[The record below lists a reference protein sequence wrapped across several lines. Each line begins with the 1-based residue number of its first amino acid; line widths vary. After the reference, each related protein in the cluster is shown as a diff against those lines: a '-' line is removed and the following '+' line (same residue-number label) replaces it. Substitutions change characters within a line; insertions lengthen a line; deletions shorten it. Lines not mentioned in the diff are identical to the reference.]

1 MAKEPTLYARM
12 ELSLSEAEKRLAKFN
27 AGLDRTMGTMERR
40 TAKAAATMQASLAN
54 SAKSWAGNI
63 STNAIAAGIAMI
75 SFAAVIGKTKDALNE
90 FGDIADK
97 SAQAGLDPEF
107 FQEIAYQASLAGVG
121 MDELSGS
128 LATFNKNSGLAVV
141 GKGKMVQALK
151 ALNPELLENIRN
163 SKSQEE
169 RVKLVADAIDK
180 EADASRKAAIASA
193 AFGDVGTKLVSVFQ
207 GGAAAIE
214 QTAIKA
220 RELGIIVDR
229 DLIARADALGDEFD
243 TATKVIDIQFKQALV
258 NLAPI
263 LTATAGLIADITSG
277 ISQFIDSMR
286 AYENQTSHLLNLQ
299 LFQIGQQRLDL
310 ENKILEKQQE
320 QRDEAEKL
328 SATARDLGFKDTL
341 NPALSGQSEIED
353 LKAQNEELGKKAE
366 LITNVMN
373 ARNKDAAA
381 VAGSKSGDHGDDQVK
396 LPPLTTPSSSPTRN
410 KAADDAI
417 RQAEAVKDLIDNLEF
432 ERTLV
437 GKTEVEQAKMNA
449 LRQAGAAAT
458 TEQKDQIASLIEQTA
473 REKAAVDAVNKSMQE
488 SAALGKDVFGGII
501 QGMRDGASAG
511 DILTGVL
518 DKITSKLIDMQ
529 LDALFTG
536 TGSTPGPLGGLFA
549 PLLNLFNPSPTSYFP
564 PAPTAA
570 NVNVS
575 SAQGLRMPRIPQ
587 AQAARASGAAVVV
600 HNYAD
605 ATVRTEEKRDPRGG
619 VRQEIIIEKA
629 TASAITRPGSSAGQA
644 LRSNFGVSP
653 RLIKR

>member
-27 AGLDRTMGTMERR
+27 SGLDKTMGTMERR
-40 TAKAAATMQASLAN
+40 TAKAAATMQSNLAN
-54 SAKSWAGNI
+54 SASSWAGNI
-63 STNAIAAGIAMI
+63 SRNAIAAGIAML
-75 SFAAVIGKTKDALNE
+75 SFSAIIAKTKEALNE
-90 FGDIADK
+90 FGDISDK
-97 SAQAGLDPEF
+97 SAQAGLDAEF
-107 FQEIAYQASLAGVG
+107 FQELSYQASLAGIG

-141 GKGKMVQALK
+141 GKGKMVTALK

-163 SKSQEE
+163 ATTQAE
-169 RVKLVADAIDK
+169 RIKLASDAMDQAK
-180 EADASRKAAIASA
+180 TSSEKAALSTALFGSNLTGALEGGSKAMEDSA
-193 AFGDVGTKLVSVFQ
+193 A
-207 GGAAAIE
+207 
-214 QTAIKA
+214 KA
-220 RELGIIVDR
+220 RELGIIVDN
-229 DLIARADALGDEFD
+229 DLIARADELGDKFD
-243 TATKVIDIQFKQALV
+243 TATKVIDMQFKQALI
-258 NLAPI
+258 NLAPA
-263 LTATAGLIADITSG
+263 LVDAARLAGQLALA
-277 ISQFIDSMR
+277 ISQVVDYMSDLDKQSSSR
-286 AYENQTSHLLNLQ
+286 LNAKLAV
-299 LFQIGQQRLDL
+299 IGKERLDI
-310 ENKILEKQQE
+310 ENKILELQGQQTGAPSLMD
-320 QRDEAEKL
+320 QAVI
-328 SATARDLGFKDTL
+328 A
-341 NPALSGQSEIED
+341 D
-353 LKAQNEELGKKAE
+353 LKAQNDELGKQSA
-366 LITNVMN
+366 LITDIQA
-373 ARNKDAAA
+373 ARNTAEASS
-381 VAGSKSGDHGDDQVK
+381 AGTKNVISGDDTAPR
-396 LPPLTTPSSSPTRN
+396 LAPLSGPSSSSRN

-437 GKTEVEQAKMNA
+437 GKSEVEQAKMNA

-549 PLLNLFNPSPTSYFP
+549 PLLNLINPSPTSYFP

-587 AQAARASGAAVVV
+587 AQASRANGAAVVV

-629 TASAITRPGSSAGQA
+629 TASAISRPGSSAGQA